1 MEVVLTVW
9 GDKAKEDEAQWQ
21 NGPVLGVKKCK
32 VSDFNGVSLSTLGSS
47 QLIFEPE
54 VSAKLLSYFLAVAV
68 ASFQRNRTKWH
79 CICILKGV
87 VAAFG

>member
-9 GDKAKEDEAQWQ
+9 GDKAKEDDAQWQ

-54 VSAKLLSYFLAVAV
+54 VSPESSAAFVFNFCLCANFIVVVQKGTLLSLIIDGF
-68 ASFQRNRTKWH
+68 N
-79 CICILKGV
+79 
-87 VAAFG
+87 